1 MKKIIAIITILIFSQ
16 SAFAKPM
23 SMIDLLNIPL
33 VNDAQLSPN
42 SEQILFVIRKAD
54 WIKNKN
60 MSTIWRSDRDGN
72 NLLQITS
79 GISDATSPR
88 WSPDGKKI
96 AFPTFPRRSGR

>member
-60 MSTIWRSDRDGN
+60 KASINCKLYIRFCYWSHTIRQSRY
-72 NLLQITS
+72 
-79 GISDATSPR
+79 
-88 WSPDGKKI
+88 
-96 AFPTFPRRSGR
+96 